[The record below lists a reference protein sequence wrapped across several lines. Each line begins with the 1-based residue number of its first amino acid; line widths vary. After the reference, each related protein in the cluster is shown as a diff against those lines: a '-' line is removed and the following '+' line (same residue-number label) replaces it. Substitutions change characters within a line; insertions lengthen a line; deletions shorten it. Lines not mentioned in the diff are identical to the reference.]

1 MYAVM
6 PWVLSGAFGVGVYL
20 LFEALTN
27 PRPLAA
33 EEPRRWR
40 GVEEFLVRAGLRDVT
55 PRGFVAFSVGSGLAC
70 ALLAQLVLGWGLV
83 SVLAAGLG
91 LVAPL
96 AYYVQRHDRRRAA
109 VQAALVEAIAQLRD
123 AIRTGLSVPEA
134 LHSLA
139 RSGPEALRP
148 EFAHLVRE
156 MRLVGLERAVA
167 AMQDRLADP
176 VFDVVANTL
185 TLNDRLGGRNV
196 SQVLDRLAQAT
207 RAELRVQ
214 EELRAYQSKNVLSAR
229 IVAAV
234 PLLVLVAIRQVNPS
248 YLALF
253 NDWSGQ
259 VLLAGCVA
267 SIALGYAGMLW
278 MTRLPGEERV
288 LRP

>member
-1 MYAVM
+1 MYTVL
-6 PWVLSGAFGVGVYL
+6 PWVLSGAFGLGVYL

-27 PRPLAA
+27 PHPPAA
-33 EEPRRWR
+33 ERRRWR

-55 PRGFVAFSVGSGLAC
+55 PRDFVVFSLGSGLVC
-70 ALLAQLVLGWGLV
+70 GVLVQLVLGWGLV

-109 VQAALVEAIAQLRD
+109 VQSALVEAIAQLRD
-123 AIRTGLSVPEA
+123 AIRSGLSVPEA
-134 LHSLA
+134 LHALA
-139 RSGPEALRP
+139 RSGPAALRP
-148 EFAHLVRE
+148 EFAQLVRE
-156 MRLVGLERAVA
+156 MRLVGLERAISG
-167 AMQDRLADP
+167 MQDRLADP
-176 VFDVVANTL
+176 VYDVVAHTL
-185 TLNDRLGGRNV
+185 VLNDTLGGRNV

-214 EELRAYQSKNVLSAR
+214 EELRAYQARNVLSAR

-234 PLLVLVAIRQVNPS
+234 PLLVLVAIRQVNPA
-248 YLALF
+248 YLSMF

-267 SIALGYAGMLW
+267 SVALGYAGMLW
-278 MTRLPGEERV
+278 MTRLPDEERV
-288 LRP
+288 LRS